1 VDQILSQRSAVPPLA
16 GRHVHALVQPVF
28 GQPSKH
34 QEKKVSQLAKR
45 KLKET
50 PKPKVKKAKKTYDM
64 WDESEGKEN

>member
-1 VDQILSQRSAVPPLA
+1 MDQILSQRSAVPPLA